1 MRPQSV
7 LAASHLAVCC
17 AHASAFFAGP
27 EGRGDGP
34 ASPSSFGL
42 SPARSPQQ
50 QLSALIFEPGDVG
63 GKAGR
68 TLSYSEEYSP
78 PGPSSLSAMLF
89 SGGENFEGESGGE
102 NYEETPLVPLPSTLA
117 PPPLAL
123 MDRIIAEDRIGQ
135 LARIAAA
142 YSPPER
148 PITVDIIQDVL
159 IAGVGTGRIE
169 LVAMVCDEVSMECLS
184 HLVPV
189 AFMGAAPTVDLCKN
203 GQFSDEACVGCLI
216 RELEELDP
224 ENTVASV
231 EGVAE
236 PEAAVLLRAT
246 MEEGEW
252 DEEGSDETMLDEAEE
267 VSAAAAAT
275 PAAGEAAAAE
285 AAERKAAEEKAAA
298 EAAAAEAAERKAAEE
313 KAAAEAA
320 VAEAAERKAA
330 EEKAAAEAAVAEAAE
345 RKAAEEKAAAA
356 AAAVAEAADRRA
368 AEEKA
373 AAETTAVEASE
384 SVAKEEAAV
393 LLRITS
399 KDRKGGEERSDEAMM
414 DGPMLDEAE
423 EEPEAADV
431 AAVEAAKR
439 KAAEEKAAAAAAAVA
454 EAAAAEAA
462 AAEAAEKKA
471 AEEKA
476 AAVAAAEAAKRAAQ
490 EEAKMKEWKKSTAA
504 HYAAKVGA
512 LDTIRGIVDVNDV
525 GMFLLEDSNGW
536 QPLHEAARGGF
547 TEIAEILIEHGA
559 DVNARS
565 NGGRGASP
573 LWLVTNC
580 NGEDHP
586 LAKIIEK
593 RGGKEIAP
601 ESADDFISSLIESCV
616 VPVRDKNEAKAQ
628 LEEAKEDQKAFKP
641 LYVDEPDREVI
652 AKRKAVAEAEAE
664 EANRIA
670 AEKVAAE
677 EAAIEEAAAKAD
689 SKAKR
694 IADEKA
700 AAEKAAAE
708 KAAADTDTEAKRIAD
723 KKAAYVA
730 EMKAKRI
737 AEEKAALYA
746 ALEKTAADMAT
757 AAAETESITEERDAD
772 EAKIEPIA
780 DEKAPVND
788 AAAEPEPKGFDW
800 AAGPEPEPKQP
811 VATKKGTTED
821 KKEDGGKFQLWT
833 TTSASGNFVAEE
845 VKPSTPSGRKQPR
858 PRTPVKAS
866 APKTAA
872 SKAKERPSIR
882 PVTTSVGASTST
894 LPARSVRGKPRPR
907 TAVDASNTQP
917 KGRGQGS
924 ESNAPRLEQKGNK
937 DEGGKYQLWTAN
949 SASSNIV
956 AEEVNPSPP
965 IGKKQP
971 RPRTPVKASIA
982 KATVRKAK
990 KQPLSPVQAFI
1001 SKPPAGSGRKQ
1012 PRPLTSVAGS
1022 TSKAPR
1028 ADPEKKKGASGNYQL
1043 RTTTSASGNFVAEEV
1058 RTAPPRGRKQPRP
1071 RTAAEAPGP
1080 SAPTG
1085 TDGSSRPRPRTGVS
1099 EPVMLEPTSSI
1110 SSNLN
1115 VPPSTPN
1122 RKRQQPRPRT
1132 EVPPAKE

>member
-275 PAAGEAAAAE
+275 PAAGEAAA
-285 AAERKAAEEKAAA
+285 
-298 EAAAAEAAERKAAEE
+298 
-313 KAAAEAA
+313 
-320 VAEAAERKAA
+320 
-330 EEKAAAEAAVAEAAE
+330 AEAAE

>member
-298 EAAAAEAAERKAAEE
+298 EAAAAEAAERKAADE

-330 EEKAAAEAAVAEAAE
+330 D
-345 RKAAEEKAAAA
+345 EKAAAA

-670 AEKVAAE
+670 AEKVAAD

-772 EAKIEPIA
+772 EAKIKPIA

-872 SKAKERPSIR
+872 SKAKERPPIR

-1022 TSKAPR
+1022 TPKAPR

-1071 RTAAEAPGP
+1071 RTAAEAPEP

-1099 EPVMLEPTSSI
+1099 EPVVLEPTSSI

>member
-298 EAAAAEAAERKAAEE
+298 EAAAAEAAERKAAD
-313 KAAAEAA
+313 
-320 VAEAAERKAA
+320 
-330 EEKAAAEAAVAEAAE
+330 
-345 RKAAEEKAAAA
+345 EKAAAA

-670 AEKVAAE
+670 AEKVAAD

-772 EAKIEPIA
+772 EAKIKPIA

-872 SKAKERPSIR
+872 SKAKERPPIR

-1022 TSKAPR
+1022 TPKAPR

-1071 RTAAEAPGP
+1071 RTAAEAPEP

-1099 EPVMLEPTSSI
+1099 EPVVLEPTSSI

>member
-330 EEKAAAEAAVAEAAE
+330 EEKAAAEAAVAEDAE

-670 AEKVAAE
+670 AEKVAAD

-772 EAKIEPIA
+772 EAKIKPIA

-872 SKAKERPSIR
+872 SKAKERPPIR

-1022 TSKAPR
+1022 TPKAPR

-1071 RTAAEAPGP
+1071 RTAAEAPEP

-1099 EPVMLEPTSSI
+1099 EPVVLEPTSSI

>member
-189 AFMGAAPTVDLCKN
+189 AFMGAAPTIDLCKN

-275 PAAGEAAAAE
+275 PAAG
-285 AAERKAAEEKAAA
+285 

-1022 TSKAPR
+1022 TPKAPR

>member
-1 MRPQSV
+1 
-7 LAASHLAVCC
+7 
-17 AHASAFFAGP
+17 
-27 EGRGDGP
+27 
-34 ASPSSFGL
+34 
-42 SPARSPQQ
+42 
-50 QLSALIFEPGDVG
+50 
-63 GKAGR
+63 
-68 TLSYSEEYSP
+68 
-78 PGPSSLSAMLF
+78 MLF

-298 EAAAAEAAERKAAEE
+298 EAAAAEAAERKAADEKAAAEAAVAEAAERKAADEKAAAAAAAVAEAADRRAAEEKAAAEAAAAEAAERKAAEE

-330 EEKAAAEAAVAEAAE
+330 EEKAAAEAAVAEDAE

-670 AEKVAAE
+670 AEKVAAD

-772 EAKIEPIA
+772 EAKIKPIA

-872 SKAKERPSIR
+872 SKAKERPPIR

-1022 TSKAPR
+1022 TPKAPR

-1071 RTAAEAPGP
+1071 RTAAEAPEP

-1099 EPVMLEPTSSI
+1099 EPVVLEPTSSI